1 VEVIPRH
8 FVFGDPAAIGMLHSA
23 NLTAPSP
30 LSLCL
35 TRTSQ
40 ACWRVLGVV
49 ILGYVADRVLLV
61 EGKVERR
68 WVRHGCLRRQVDA
81 GFQRS

>member
-1 VEVIPRH
+1 
-8 FVFGDPAAIGMLHSA
+8 
-23 NLTAPSP
+23 
-30 LSLCL
+30 
-35 TRTSQ
+35 
-40 ACWRVLGVV
+40 VV